1 MKRETIAELKAK
13 HKREL
18 RNLAHKLNMRHRR
31 YIDKHC
37 TSLDASR
44 YDALAGAYDELK
56 GKYERLKAE
65 SKDLGN
71 RWIHPS
77 DIHAIIANRESY
89 TAAPPKTNWIKK
101 IFKLK

>member
-31 YIDKHC
+31 WAEKHC
-37 TSLDASR
+37 TTLDASKF
-44 YDALAGAYDELK
+44 DALAGAYDELK

-65 SKDLGN
+65 YSDFGKL
-71 RWIHPS
+71 WYHPS
-77 DIHAIIANRESY
+77 DVHRIAEMSKKP
-89 TAAPPKTNWIKK
+89 APPKTNWIKK